1 MSFAMFLDP
10 NFLEKEK
17 DKDDKLVPKDGYLG
31 DLKVSSEEIMNVFI
45 GGFMIIC
52 F

>member
-1 MSFAMFLDP
+1 MAFAVFLDP
-10 NFLEKEK
+10 NYLERER
-17 DKDDKLVPKDGYLG
+17 DKNGNLVAKDGYLA
-31 DLKVSSEEIMNVFI
+31 DLNVSNEEIMNVFI